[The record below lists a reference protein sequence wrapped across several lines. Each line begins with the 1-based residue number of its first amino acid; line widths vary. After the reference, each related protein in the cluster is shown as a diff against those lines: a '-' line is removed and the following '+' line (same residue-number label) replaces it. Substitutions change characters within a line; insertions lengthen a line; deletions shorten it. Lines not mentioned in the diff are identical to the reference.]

1 VAVAKNSLK
10 QQGFDKFAVVDER
23 SPLVQSGLVMGTSP
37 QAGSVV
43 PPSSTITLDVSSG
56 APLAAVPS
64 LAGQR
69 CGNADTALKSKD
81 FNYTNTPENS
91 NKVASG
97 FVISTKP
104 ASGTELQQGNTVDVY
119 CSAGQATTTVP
130 NLQGLNPAQAGEKLG
145 EAHLKAGNLVPVPS
159 ATVKSGLVAYSQ
171 PYGGNL
177 EPWGTTVTLYVSD
190 GQQMTTVPID
200 LVGETEQQ
208 AQQELAAVN
217 LGAEVYFVPVTNPS
231 EDGYVIGTHP
241 KPGQQIRQGSAVT
254 LYVGEY
260 TGPPTTKPIPTTTT
274 TKSLAT
280 TTTTASTTVPTT
292 SPTGVTTVTT
302 VTATTVTTT
311 ATTLPTAT
319 TSPFPPAT

>member
-1 VAVAKNSLK
+1 
-10 QQGFDKFAVVDER
+10 
-23 SPLVQSGLVMGTSP
+23 MGTSP

-241 KPGQQIRQGSAVT
+241 KPGQQIRQGSA
-254 LYVGEY
+254 
-260 TGPPTTKPIPTTTT
+260 